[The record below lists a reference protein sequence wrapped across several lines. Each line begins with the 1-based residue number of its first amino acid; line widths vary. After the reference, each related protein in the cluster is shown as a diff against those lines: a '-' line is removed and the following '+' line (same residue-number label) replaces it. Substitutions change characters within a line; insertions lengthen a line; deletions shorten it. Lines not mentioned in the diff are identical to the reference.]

1 MKSNVLTLT
10 KAMFKNDET
19 LSSMLGRTQKKKKS
33 IFSSRLGMGLLL
45 LFAAGS
51 IGASTSIFM
60 VELYKGLQP
69 LGFESLLL
77 RLIVPAA
84 GFLVFMFGIFYV
96 MNVFYFSR
104 DIESYLY
111 LPVRASDILSA
122 KFLLTFLYELFVVG
136 LLFLPMLVTYGIMDK
151 AGPFYYFQMLLGLL
165 LIPVLPLVAAS
176 LVAMFIMRFSKR
188 FKNKD
193 RFNMVAG
200 MLSLFVALGLNFGI
214 QFLSTRMAQ
223 GEGAL
228 IADLADLPILRIM
241 GWTFPSSQFLTE
253 ALLATSATRSLLF
266 MMGMILLTAFALF
279 LFHQV
284 GNLVYFKGVMGI
296 TESAANRRVL
306 SRADLEKGTAQRSI
320 LLSYSIKEL
329 RLLLRTP
336 VYFMNCV
343 LVSLILPLFMVIPLL
358 ASGATSDFGEI
369 LLLLEDVDPG
379 VFMGVLVGMGFFL
392 ASLNLIASTSFSREG
407 RHFFFMKYIPVPYM
421 TQVYAK
427 ILSAFYVQGMALV
440 LVYALVLVFFPVDLA
455 FILLSLPL
463 VLMASLVLNQISI
476 TFDILWPKLHW
487 DAEQQAVKQ
496 NLNGMFQMFLG
507 FALAAL
513 VVFLSIR
520 FQLSLF
526 IVSMGSLVVFS
537 LLILLLHGMLSRLV
551 ERKMAEH
558 L

>member
-19 LSSMLGRTQKKKKS
+19 LSSMLGRTQKKEKS
-33 IFSSRLGMGLLL
+33 IFSSRLGMGLIL

-51 IGASTSIFM
+51 IGASTRIFM
-60 VELYKGLQP
+60 VELYKGLQH
-69 LGFESLLL
+69 
-77 RLIVPAA
+77 LIVPAA

-392 ASLNLIASTSFSREG
+392 ASLNLIASTSFSREC
-407 RHFFFMKYIPVPYM
+407 RHYFFMKYIPVPYM
-421 TQVYAK
+421 TQVYSK
-427 ILSAFYVQGMALV
+427 ILSAFYVQVIALV